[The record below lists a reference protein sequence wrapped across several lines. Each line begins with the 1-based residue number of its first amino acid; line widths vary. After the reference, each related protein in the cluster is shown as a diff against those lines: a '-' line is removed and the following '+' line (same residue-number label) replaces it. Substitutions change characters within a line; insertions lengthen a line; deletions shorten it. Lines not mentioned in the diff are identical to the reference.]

1 MIAAS
6 ASHPEN
12 FSAEVIDLYDEN
24 AARPKNLRA
33 MLNYYRALVRGGGAA
48 RQRRLGYPVITVPT
62 LMIWGEAD
70 MALTIETTYG
80 TEAQVSEFTLRYLPG
95 ISHWV
100 QQDAP
105 EDVNAMLTAFLQDLP
120 VPEFKPEG

>member
-1 MIAAS
+1 
-6 ASHPEN
+6 
-12 FSAEVIDLYDEN
+12 
-24 AARPKNLRA
+24 
-33 MLNYYRALVRGGGAA
+33 VRGGGAA

-120 VPEFKPEG
+120 VPEFQPED